1 MAEKRLTKELNDLR
15 ILINQDDSI
24 RNLTVD
30 ERDLFEW
37 KLTIFVTFKEQYDIQ
52 INFPSIYLFI
62 SIISSWTI
70 RFKNCQRSIELN
82 Y

>member
-1 MAEKRLTKELNDLR
+1 MVERRLASELRDLR
-15 ILINQDDSI
+15 IRINEDDSI
-24 RNLTVD
+24 RNLIVD
-30 ERDLFEW
+30 EHDLFEW

-70 RFKNCQRSIELN
+70 RFKNFRRSIELN